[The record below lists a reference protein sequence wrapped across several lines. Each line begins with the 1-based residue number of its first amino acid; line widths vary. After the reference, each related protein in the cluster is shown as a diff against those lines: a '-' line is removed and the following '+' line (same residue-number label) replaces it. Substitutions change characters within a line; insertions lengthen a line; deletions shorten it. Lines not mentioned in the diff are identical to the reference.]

1 MKCYYEYGAKIYKIK
16 AKKHDKVILY
26 NINFKKHIKISHPE
40 MTIKK
45 IQEILENP
53 DYVYTPSRN
62 STRYYYEKNFKDG
75 TYRVVINKYKRKNTK
90 VVVTGYK
97 VNNEDEFTIKHIH
110 CVCDKKTH
118 VSYEDIERELENDI
132 DYLYEIFNIAE

>member
-45 IQEILENP
+45 
-53 DYVYTPSRN
+53 
-62 STRYYYEKNFKDG
+62 
-75 TYRVVINKYKRKNTK
+75 YKK
-90 VVVTGYK
+90 
-97 VNNEDEFTIKHIH
+97 F
-110 CVCDKKTH
+110 
-118 VSYEDIERELENDI
+118 
-132 DYLYEIFNIAE
+132 

>member
-1 MKCYYEYGAKIYKIK
+1 MKCYYECGAKIYKIK

-53 DYVYTPSRN
+53 DYVYTSSGN
-62 STRYYYEKNFKDG
+62 STHYYYEKNFKDG

-97 VNNEDEFTIKHIH
+97 VNNEDEFTIKHVH
-110 CVCDKKTH
+110 CVYDKKTH
-118 VSYEDIERELENDI
+118 VYYKDIERELKMI
-132 DYLYEIFNIAE
+132 